1 MRQCHNCRYMDKSLK
16 SRKYDGDCRKLNMYV
31 NNEDYCW
38 AEARTPHEQQLLRNK
53 KKLKRV

>member
-1 MRQCHNCRYMDKSLK
+1 MRQCHNCPHMYKRK

-53 KKLKRV
+53 KKR